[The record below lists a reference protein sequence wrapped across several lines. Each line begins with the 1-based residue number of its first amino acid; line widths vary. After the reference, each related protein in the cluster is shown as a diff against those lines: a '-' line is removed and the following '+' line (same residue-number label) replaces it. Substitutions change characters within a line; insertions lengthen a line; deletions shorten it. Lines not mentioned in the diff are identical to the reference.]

1 MHRSRRHAP
10 LICHCEEA
18 AGRRGN
24 LGKAVTILPGLSCDP
39 AGYCEIA
46 TAPLGPRND
55 TSGWYG
61 GAPAP
66 LRGLIALY
74 KALTERRYRP
84 RRNRFHFNDSLCV
97 STALRREGHAPP
109 VREAAI
115 GRPIRCNAP
124 FPAPCSPDMSLRGA
138 KRRGNLG
145 KAVTIL
151 PGLSC
156 DPAGNCEIATAPSGP
171 RNDTSGGC
179 GSAPAPLRGLIALYR
194 ALTERRYRPRRNR
207 FHFNDSLCVSTAL
220 RRARLSPPLQW
231 RVRST
236 MVPGNLQLPMAVT
249 TRKGHAAS
257 VRRQSRQRLR
267 SDRRYRRNR
276 CMPF

>member
-46 TAPLGPRND
+46 TAPSGPRND
-55 TSGWYG
+55 TSGWCG
-61 GAPAP
+61 G
-66 LRGLIALY
+66 
-74 KALTERRYRP
+74 
-84 RRNRFHFNDSLCV
+84 
-97 STALRREGHAPP
+97 
-109 VREAAI
+109 
-115 GRPIRCNAP
+115 
-124 FPAPCSPDMSLRGA
+124 
-138 KRRGNLG
+138 
-145 KAVTIL
+145 
-151 PGLSC
+151 
-156 DPAGNCEIATAPSGP
+156 
-171 RNDTSGGC
+171 
-179 GSAPAPLRGLIALYR
+179 APAPLRGLIALYR

-220 RRARLSPPLQW
+220 RREGHAPPLQW

-276 CMPF
+276 FLRYYRQPVRTASAFPRLPRRPAASSQ

>member
-1 MHRSRRHAP
+1 MQSGSMCCMDSAAQYSQ
-10 LICHCEEA
+10 ICHCEEA

-46 TAPLGPRND
+46 TAP
-55 TSGWYG
+55 
-61 GAPAP
+61 
-66 LRGLIALY
+66 
-74 KALTERRYRP
+74 
-84 RRNRFHFNDSLCV
+84 
-97 STALRREGHAPP
+97 
-109 VREAAI
+109 
-115 GRPIRCNAP
+115 
-124 FPAPCSPDMSLRGA
+124 
-138 KRRGNLG
+138 
-145 KAVTIL
+145 
-151 PGLSC
+151 
-156 DPAGNCEIATAPSGP
+156 SGP

-179 GSAPAPLRGLIALYR
+179 GGAPAPLRGLIALYR
-194 ALTERRYRPRRNR
+194 ALTERRYRPRRDR

-220 RRARLSPPLQW
+220 RREGHAPPLQW

-276 CMPF
+276 CIPLLVARPFRWPLLRLPQTQMPNPGVRSGRILKFVTNFSFFPLDFLPEMGII